1 MPWVSA
7 RQRRWGNSPAGHK
20 ALGDAGVSEW
30 NAASKGEHPPERASM
45 KTEHV
50 DLGRKGSFGV
60 KKGALHE
67 MLHVPPD
74 QKIPASKL
82 APHSGDSPLLRR
94 RKASAKGFKAMH
106 HGG

>member
-30 NAASKGEHPPERASM
+30 NAASKGEHPRERASM

-50 DLGRKGSFGV
+50 NLGRKGSFDV

-67 MLHVPPD
+67 MLHVPQD
-74 QKIPASKL
+74 QKIPTSKL
-82 APHSGDSPLLRR
+82 VPHSGDSPLLRR
-94 RKASAKGFKAMH
+94 RKASAKGFRAMK
-106 HGG
+106 